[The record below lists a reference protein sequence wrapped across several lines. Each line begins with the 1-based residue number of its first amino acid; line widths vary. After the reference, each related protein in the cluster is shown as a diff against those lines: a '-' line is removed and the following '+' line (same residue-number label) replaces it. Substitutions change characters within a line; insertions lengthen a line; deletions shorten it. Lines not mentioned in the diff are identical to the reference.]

1 MEHDVRPIEPADA
14 PALASLLARNRA
26 WLAPWDPYRPD
37 SFFTEDGQR
46 AEVLAS
52 IRRREQGTMMPLV
65 ITTDGA
71 VVGRMNLNSIVMG
84 AFCSAT
90 LGYWVS
96 EDAGS
101 KGAATAAV
109 GLATRMAFDRL
120 GLHRVEAGTLP
131 HNERSQRVLEK
142 NGFERYGYAPRY
154 LRIAGEWQ
162 DHVLFQRTAD

>member
-46 AEVLAS
+46 TEVLAS

-96 EDAGS
+96 EDAGGR
-101 KGAATAAV
+101 GAATAAV
-109 GLATRMAFDRL
+109 GLATRMAFERL

-162 DHVLFQRTAD
+162 DHVLFQRLAD

>member
-1 MEHDVRPIEPADA
+1 MQHDVRPIEPADA
-14 PALASLLARNRA
+14 ERLGDLLARNRA
-26 WLAPWDPYRPD
+26 WLAPWDPVRPET
-37 SFFTEDGQR
+37 FFTVDGQR
-46 AEVLAS
+46 AEIQSA
-52 IRRREQGTMMPLV
+52 IRRRQQGVMMPLV
-65 ITTDGA
+65 ITTDGV
-71 VVGRMNLNSIVMG
+71 VVGRINLNSIVMG

-96 EDAGS
+96 EDAAGN
-101 KGAATAAV
+101 GAATAAV

-131 HNERSQRVLEK
+131 HNERSQRVLAN

-162 DHVLFQRTAD
+162 DHVLFQRVAD

>member
-46 AEVLAS
+46 TEVTAS

-96 EDAGS
+96 EDAAGR
-101 KGAATAAV
+101 GAATAAV
-109 GLATRMAFDRL
+109 GLATRMAFERL

-162 DHVLFQRTAD
+162 DHVLFQRLAD